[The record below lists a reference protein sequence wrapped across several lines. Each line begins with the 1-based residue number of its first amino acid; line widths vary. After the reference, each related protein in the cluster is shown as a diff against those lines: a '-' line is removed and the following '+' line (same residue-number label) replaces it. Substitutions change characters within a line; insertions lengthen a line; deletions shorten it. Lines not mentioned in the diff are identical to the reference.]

1 MKLWIEYVS
10 ALSSSLLGDKWD
22 PPFQRRKEKE
32 MILGVFYLSGPY
44 VPLSGW
50 LHRRNGAACF
60 FHCLD
65 HQPRAH
71 FGLLGSFSVP
81 LQLDHPGSP
90 ARLLLASPDPS
101 RSWLRRRRETATH
114 AQCEKRPALIGK
126 EASDDDSTK
135 CWTAFI
141 WSTRPN
147 WKNQFVKYIFS
158 FENEFRMIE
167 FL

>member
-101 RSWLRRRRETATH
+101 RSWLRRRRETETH
-114 AQCEKRPALIGK
+114 AQSRNVPHWSGKRPRMMIVLNAASGH
-126 EASDDDSTK
+126 EAERVVNQDNKITIDCKSDRK
-135 CWTAFI
+135 
-141 WSTRPN
+141 
-147 WKNQFVKYIFS
+147 
-158 FENEFRMIE
+158 
-167 FL
+167 

>member
-114 AQCEKRPALIGK
+114 AQSRNVPHWSGKRPRMMIVLNAASGH
-126 EASDDDSTK
+126 EAERVVNQDNKITIDCKSDRK
-135 CWTAFI
+135 
-141 WSTRPN
+141 
-147 WKNQFVKYIFS
+147 
-158 FENEFRMIE
+158 
-167 FL
+167 